1 MPNKP
6 TLFYRSVDDYLGPRE
21 QRFFGSGYRRVD
33 CYIGDIS
40 VAPENASGTHVQG
53 VASIVYPYDWSTK
66 RDQIDLCPH
75 FSSIDALVISAQLSE
90 ICLTHAYGFD
100 DNMRRDMR
108 LRKVTLRAGS
118 TPQQDLK
125 NIPLAANLQMAKP
138 LVDDGERCVSTID
151 CRLGLMSVRCEVEHH
166 MVPLANIPGAY
177 HSIEDMLGPPA
188 SRYYGEG
195 FKARKQRIEDVRVD
209 MEILQTDACV
219 YLESMHSVDGGTRGI
234 RGINGNYQPSISM
247 IDCLVVIGQMLQ
259 IMMYELDAVQRQNS
273 NTLWMRHT
281 VLEEVV
287 PPRKGTG
294 TQDILSVDAQVTTRS
309 KKLLSLRGSVW
320 RILDIVGYCGGVTIQ
335 LSVVHEL
342 PSLAQ

>member
-1 MPNKP
+1 MPNEP
-6 TLFYRSVDDYLGPRE
+6 TLFYRSVDDCLGPRE

-33 CYIGDIS
+33 CCIGDIS
-40 VAPENASGTHVQG
+40 VAPGNASGTHVQG

-66 RDQIDLCPH
+66 RDQIDLRPH

-125 NIPLAANLQMAKP
+125 NIPLVADLQMAKP

-151 CRLGLMSVRCEVEHH
+151 CRLGLMSARCEVEHH
-166 MVPLANIPGAY
+166 MVPLTNIPGAY
-177 HSIEDMLGPPA
+177 HSIEDILGPPA

-195 FKARKQRIEDVRVD
+195 FKARKQRIEDIRVD
-209 MEILQTDACV
+209 MEILQADARV
-219 YLESMHSVDGGTRGI
+219 YLKSMQSIDGETRGI
-234 RGINGNYQPSISM
+234 NSNYQPSISM

-259 IMMYELDAVQRQNS
+259 IMVYELDAVQRQNS

-287 PPRKGTG
+287 PPCKGTG

-309 KKLLSLRGSVW
+309 KKLLPLKGSVW
-320 RILDIVGYCGGVTIQ
+320 RTLDIAGYCGGVTIQ

-342 PSLAQ
+342 PSLDQP